1 MFLSSSPSPGLSSP
15 DTIDWFN
22 LSRNLS
28 NSGSNYGNSNNSNN
42 NYPVMVGHEKC
53 FTDAYNN
60 AYNNARIHIK
70 TSDTNVSAGYY
81 KHVDIVQGVTSKS
94 CIDKPNKVINVQDVK
109 FYNNR
114 FDSEINGNKLKK
126 TEVDDD
132 SGSSTSSDEENDDD
146 YNDGYYYENLGQIRQ
161 LGISSL
167 AKVKV
172 EEVGVICFVC
182 LYFNFIGSH
191 ATIQFNAARL
201 NQH

>member
-1 MFLSSSPSPGLSSP
+1 
-15 DTIDWFN
+15 
-22 LSRNLS
+22 
-28 NSGSNYGNSNNSNN
+28 
-42 NYPVMVGHEKC
+42 MVGHEKR
-53 FTDAYNN
+53 FTNAYNN

-70 TSDTNVSAGYY
+70 TSDTNVAGAGYY
-81 KHVDIVQGVTSKS
+81 KHVDMDIVQGVTSRS
-94 CIDKPNKVINVQDVK
+94 CIDKSNKVMNVQDVE

-114 FDSEINGNKLKK
+114 FDAGINGNKLKK
-126 TEVDDD
+126 NEVDDD

-182 LYFNFIGSH
+182 LYFNFIGSLCCAH
-191 ATIQFNAARL
+191 VTLYFPPYI
-201 NQH
+201 